1 MQQPLISTQTLTLTL
16 SFLLLCTQFTSLH
29 AQVPSLLPSV
39 GVDALPNDSA
49 PVCPIPMALDR
60 DSGFEEAGLEEG
72 AIIPDFTLYD
82 IDGTPF
88 NAASTLGE
96 GKPLLIVNGSYTCP
110 VFREKLSTINRIVQD
125 FKDELTV
132 AIVYTVEAHPRTDT
146 SVYFG
151 YVNTGKANKDEGV
164 LYRQPRTYG
173 ERKAVATDMLQA
185 LTIDAPVYLD
195 GPCNNWW
202 EVFGHAPN
210 NAYVIN
216 TDGRIVTK
224 HGWFDRSPHDID
236 ADLNTLLGR
245 EKEEDDTTTGTFQ
258 FILTSSHTVSGPT
271 EDVLYA
277 YGELQNNSSGR
288 VEIDILRRINQIPEG
303 WATSL
308 CTDICLATWIDS
320 TRVVLDPGE
329 TQSFTLYFYTGPTA
343 DSARTG
349 ILFRNVNAPENRYQ
363 QGFIGLAGQ
372 VSLVEETESQA
383 EVTASATALSLYPN
397 PATAGATVSFT
408 LRKPQQAT
416 INLFDITG
424 KHVSTLATSKEFLS
438 GNHTLR
444 LPLLESGTYFLQLK
458 TEVEERTEPLHVIR

>member
-1 MQQPLISTQTLTLTL
+1 MQQPFIPTQTLTLTL
-16 SFLLLCTQFTSLH
+16 SFLLLCEQFTSLH
-29 AQVPSLLPSV
+29 AQEPSLLPSI

-72 AIIPDFTLYD
+72 TIIPDFILYD

-88 NAASTLGE
+88 NATSTLGE

-173 ERKAVATDMLQA
+173 ERKAVAADMLQA

-210 NAYVIN
+210 NAYLIDR
-216 TDGRIVTK
+216 DGRIVAK

-236 ADLNTLLGR
+236 ADLNALLGR
-245 EKEEDDTTTGTFQ
+245 EEEEDDTTTGTFQ

-271 EDVLYA
+271 DDVLYA
-277 YGELQNNSSGR
+277 YGELQNNSNGR
-288 VEIDILRRINQIPEG
+288 VEIDILRRINEMPEG

-308 CTDICLATWIDS
+308 CTDICLATWVDS
-320 TRVVLDPGE
+320 TRVTLDPGE
-329 TQSFTLYFYTGPTA
+329 TQSFTLYFYTGSTA
-343 DSARTG
+343 DSARAG
-349 ILFRNVNAPENRYQ
+349 ILFRNASTPQNRYQ
-363 QGFIGLAGQ
+363 QAFFGVAGQ
-372 VSLVEETESQA
+372 VSSVEHTTSTTG
-383 EVTASATALSLYPN
+383 VTALSVYPN
-397 PATAGATVSFT
+397 PNPAPATATVSFT
-408 LRKPQQAT
+408 LQQT
-416 INLFDITG
+416 QQVTVHLFDITG
-424 KHVSTLATSKEFLS
+424 KHILKLATNEQFFS
-438 GNHTLR
+438 GTHTLQ

-458 TEVEERTEPLHVIR
+458 TEAEEHTEPLRVIR